1 MNYGTIKTCDIANGP
16 GVRTSLFVSGCT
28 HHCKGCFQAETWNF
42 DYGMPYSEETETML
56 LESLKPS
63 YIKGFTVLGGEPFE
77 PDNQRVLVKLLKRIR
92 VKYPDINIW
101 SYSGYLFEELT
112 GQVEG
117 TGRAR
122 CEVTSEMLLYLDG
135 LVDGKFME
143 DKKDLSLSFRG
154 SSNQRVINV
163 QESLRT
169 GNVVL
174 INLKNRS
181 KKSV

>member
-42 DYGMPYSEETETML
+42 DYGTPYTDETETML
-56 LESLKPS
+56 IESLKPS
-63 YIKGFTVLGGEPFE
+63 YIKGLTVLGGEPFE
-77 PDNQRVLVKLLKRIR
+77 PENQRVLVQLLGKIR
-92 VKYPDINIW
+92 MKYPNINIW

-112 GQVEG
+112 GQIEG

-122 CEVTSEMLLYLDG
+122 CEVTDEILSYLDG

-143 DKKDLSLSFRG
+143 EKKDISLSFRG

-163 QESLRT
+163 QKSLREKQ
-169 GNVVL
+169 VL
-174 INLKNRS
+174 LIDV
-181 KKSV
+181 KK